1 MTAPSPRTTAPQAP
15 QTIDI
20 SVLEGLV
27 GYNARR
33 ASLYIV
39 DIILK
44 HMAAH
49 DLRIVDLSI
58 LLLVAHN
65 AGITSRQLS
74 SALDILP
81 PNLVGMLNALEKR
94 GLVERQPHPLDGRAM
109 GLHVTEAGS
118 QLAAQAQAEVELL
131 EIEATAKLTS
141 TERKT
146 LIRLLQK
153 IYRR

>member
-1 MTAPSPRTTAPQAP
+1 MTATSPRTPPQAVHS
-15 QTIDI
+15 IDT
-20 SVLEGLV
+20 SSLEGLV

-33 ASLYIV
+33 ASLFIV
-39 DIILK
+39 DIIRE
-44 HMAAH
+44 HIASH

-65 AGITSRQLS
+65 PGITSRQLS
-74 SALDILP
+74 SVLDILP
-81 PNLVGMLNALEKR
+81 PNLVGMLNTIEKR
-94 GLVERQPHPLDGRAM
+94 GLIERKPHPMDGRAM
-109 GLHVTEAGS
+109 GLHVTDSGAE
-118 QLAAQAQAEVELL
+118 LATQVESEVGQL
-131 EIEATAKLTS
+131 EIEATSHLTA

>member
-1 MTAPSPRTTAPQAP
+1 MTASSPRTPPQAL
-15 QTIDI
+15 QQIDT
-20 SVLEGLV
+20 SSLESLV

-33 ASLYIV
+33 ASMFVV
-39 DIILK
+39 DIIRE
-44 HMAAH
+44 HIASY

-65 AGITSRQLS
+65 PGITSRQLS
-74 SALDILP
+74 SVLDILP
-81 PNLVGMLNALEKR
+81 PNLVGMLNMIEKR
-94 GLVERQPHPLDGRAM
+94 GLIERKPHPVDGRAM
-109 GLHVTEAGS
+109 GLHATDSGS
-118 QLAAQAQAEVELL
+118 ELAAQTESEVGQL
-131 EIEATAKLTS
+131 EIEATSHLTA